1 MARDLHCPL
10 PERKRGEPRLR
21 KAEDDVFRKHGLEFP
36 IMSVDPSDPI
46 ENPATEELT
55 AADVMTPLSRTCSPF
70 STVTEAV
77 MIFKDEDSDVV
88 PVVDEGKPL
97 GVVID
102 RDVALAVADD
112 AGLAEKPVTEIMS
125 KDVPSVAHDA
135 HLDTVVHAMTTA
147 NSRLAMVVDAESLLV
162 GIVTWAELA
171 KRLPIDAVTA
181 ILDAGEPAEVNE
193 T

>member
-1 MARDLHCPL
+1 
-10 PERKRGEPRLR
+10 
-21 KAEDDVFRKHGLEFP
+21 
-36 IMSVDPSDPI
+36 MSLDPSDPI

-77 MIFKDEDSDVV
+77 MIFKDEESDVV

-102 RDVALAVADD
+102 RDVALAVADAPD
-112 AGLAEKPVTEIMS
+112 LAEEPVTKVMS

-135 HLDTVVHAMTTA
+135 HLDAVVHAMTTA
-147 NSRLAMVVDAESLLV
+147 NSRLAMVVDAQSLLV

-181 ILDAGEPAEVNE
+181 ILDAGDSAEVNE